1 MLNQIY
7 DTIIIGAGPAGLTA
21 ALYTGRNSLNTLV
34 LSKDLGGQT
43 AISGEI
49 GNFPGVPAIEG
60 YKLIAMIKQQVDAL
74 PTVEINTGEDFAV
87 KELNQKNKLFTIT
100 DTAGNEYQAKTVIVT
115 SGKTHR
121 KLGVPGE
128 AEFEGRGVNY
138 CATCDGP
145 LYRNKIVAIIGG
157 GYSATEAAYM
167 LDKYASKIYVLTINP
182 EMKGERVTLDK
193 LAKSDKIE
201 IIADAVTTEILHNDM
216 RVTGV
221 KYKNDT
227 TGESKEL
234 SVQGVFVAIGSVP
247 NTNQFGDLAKL
258 NKYNEIE
265 IDSKNMTS
273 VPGLFAAGDVTTVW
287 GKQSVIAAGEGAKAA
302 MAVGEFL
309 ASK

>member
-1 MLNQIY
+1 MY
-7 DTIIIGAGPAGLTA
+7 DVIIIGAGPAGLTA
-21 ALYTGRNSLNTLV
+21 ALYTGRNSLKTLI

-49 GNFPGVPAIEG
+49 GNFPGVPSTEG
-60 YKLIAMIKQQVDAL
+60 INLIATMQSQVNAL
-74 PTVEINTGEDFAV
+74 KTVEMKISEEHV
-87 KELNQKNKLFTIT
+87 VNKLNRKEDIFTVHDSAST
-100 DTAGNEYQAKTVIVT
+100 QYQSRTVIVT

-145 LYRNKIVAIIGG
+145 LYRNKDVAIIGG

-182 EMKGERVTLDK
+182 QMKGERVTLDK
-193 LAKSDKIE
+193 ISQSDKIE
-201 IIADAVTTEILHNDM
+201 IIADAVTTEILHDDI

-221 KYKNDT
+221 RYKNDK
-227 TGESKEL
+227 TGKTHDL
-234 SVQGVFVAIGSVP
+234 PVQGVFVEIGSVP
-247 NTNQFGDLAKL
+247 NTKQFGDLVKL
-258 NKYNEIE
+258 NKYTEIE
-265 IDSKNMTS
+265 IDNKNMTS
-273 VPGLFAAGDVTTVW
+273 VPGLFAAGDVTSVW

-302 MAVGEFL
+302 MAVGEYL
-309 ASK
+309 AAN